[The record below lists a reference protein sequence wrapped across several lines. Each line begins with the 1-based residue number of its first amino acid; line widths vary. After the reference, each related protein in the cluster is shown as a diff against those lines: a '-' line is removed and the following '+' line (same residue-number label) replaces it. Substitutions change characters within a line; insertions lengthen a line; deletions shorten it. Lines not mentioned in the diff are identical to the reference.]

1 VSFVVLHAFLLGYSE
16 SMTMSSCTTMA
27 NIVHLLIEAV
37 ECYTR
42 TDVLQ
47 GQEWFPSSLNLNPI
61 RDCMAQFIMAYV
73 SGVFIR

>member
-1 VSFVVLHAFLLGYSE
+1 
-16 SMTMSSCTTMA
+16 MA

>member
-1 VSFVVLHAFLLGYSE
+1 VSFVVLHAFLLGYD
-16 SMTMSSCTTMA
+16 MSCTTMA